1 MTEREEARIIAAAMR
16 CSIRFED
23 SATAVLTWGGN
34 AESWR
39 VVRRGAGWRS
49 LLDLSQQMLAER
61 VRESVGEGSA

>member
-1 MTEREEARIIAAAMR
+1 MSENEEAHVIARAMR

-23 SATAVLTWGGN
+23 STTAVLTWGGN

-49 LLDLSQQMLAER
+49 LLDLAQQMAAVQE
-61 VRESVGEGSA
+61 AA